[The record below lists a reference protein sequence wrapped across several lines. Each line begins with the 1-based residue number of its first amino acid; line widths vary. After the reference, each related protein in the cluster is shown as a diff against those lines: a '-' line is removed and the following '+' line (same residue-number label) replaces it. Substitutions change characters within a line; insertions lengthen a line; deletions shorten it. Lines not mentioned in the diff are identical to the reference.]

1 MKNYICINGI
11 KTELTDDQ
19 MKLLE
24 ILNEP
29 VATLSADGAI
39 AKIGKYEFIVLKND
53 KTLGTVELLLKNTL
67 GDDTVFGDTCDFKTS
82 KVKGILDT
90 FAKQVEEIVGEDN
103 LLAHNVDLTALD
115 GLKDYGSVET
125 KMSLLTLAQYQ
136 EYIEILDR
144 DILGAWWWLATPWS
158 TPKHNYEKVVLCVSP
173 RGYVY
178 FNFSDYGG
186 DGVRPFCVLK
196 SNIFVSK

>member
-11 KTELTDDQ
+11 KTELTEEQ
-19 MKLLE
+19 MKRLE
-24 ILNEP
+24 VLTEP
-29 VATLSADGAI
+29 VVRLSNDGMI

-67 GDDTVFGDTCDFKTS
+67 GGDTVFGDTCDFKTS

-90 FAKQVEEIVGEDN
+90 FAKQGEEIVGEDN
-103 LLAHNVDLTALD
+103 LLTHNVDLTALD

-136 EYIEILDR
+136 EYVEILDR
-144 DILGAWWWLATPWS
+144 DMLDAWWWLATPWS
-158 TPKHNYEKVVLCVSP
+158 TPKHGYEKAVFCVSP

-178 FNFSDYGG
+178 CNFSNDNE

>member
-19 MKLLE
+19 MKRLE

-67 GDDTVFGDTCDFKTS
+67 GSDTAFGNTSDFKTS
-82 KVKGILDT
+82 KVKGILDV
-90 FAKQVEEIVGEDN
+90 FAKRIEKIVGEDN
-103 LLAHNVDLTALD
+103 LLTHNVDLTALD

-136 EYIEILDR
+136 GYVEILDR
-144 DILGAWWWLATPWS
+144 DIVDAWWWLATPWS
-158 TPKHNYEKVVLCVSP
+158 TAKHGYERSVLCVSP
-173 RGYVY
+173 RGRVY
-178 FNFSDYGG
+178 YDDCNYFEI
-186 DGVRPFCVLK
+186 GVRPFCVLK